1 MSNTPSDLDLSL
13 LGRVL
18 GLTKPYKTLF
28 AVCIV
33 LGILLAPI
41 SVLKPYLISK
51 MVDQYIMNIDLAGL
65 GHMAMVYLLLTLV
78 NVVMRYF
85 FIYYTSLLGQNTI
98 RDLRVRVFSHITNLR
113 LRYFDQTPIG
123 TSTTRTI
130 NDVESVNRVFT
141 EGAITIVAD
150 ILTIFAVIGFM
161 LYDSWRLTILAL
173 ATMPLIII
181 ASYIF
186 KEKVKVSYQQV
197 RTQISKMNAF
207 LQERITGM
215 RIIQIFNAEKE
226 ERAAFKKI
234 NHDYTQSYLD
244 SILYYAIYFP
254 VVEIISALG
263 LALMVWWGGQGFLQD
278 KVTFGALV
286 AFPLY
291 LNLLFRP
298 IRTIADQFNTLQM
311 GLIASE
317 RVFKVLDTKAFI
329 PDYGTIEPEHIKG
342 EVVFDQV
349 HFAYDEETFVL
360 KDISFTIKPG
370 ETLAIVGA
378 TGSGKSS
385 VINILSR
392 FYDIQKGSIKLDGVD
407 IKKYKLDFLRGSI
420 ATVLQD
426 VFLFNGTVMDN
437 ITQLDK
443 TISQE
448 AVIAASKAIGAHQFI
463 MAMPG
468 GYDFKVTERGGNLSV
483 GQRQLISFVRA
494 LVYDPYILVLDEA
507 TSSIDTES
515 EAVIQYAIEKLIAKR
530 TSIIIAHRL
539 STIRH
544 ANKIMVLDKGQI
556 VELGS
561 HDDLIKNMDGYYRK
575 LYDMQFAH
583 QSA

>member
-1 MSNTPSDLDLSL
+1 MSNTPSDIDLSL

-18 GLTKPYKTLF
+18 GLTKPYKKLF
-28 AVCIV
+28 AVCII
-33 LGILLAPI
+33 LGIVLAPI

-51 MVDQYIMNIDLAGL
+51 MVDQYIMRIDLAGL
-65 GHMAMVYLLLTLV
+65 GRMAIVYLLLTLV

-123 TSTTRTI
+123 TNTTRTI

-150 ILTIFAVIGFM
+150 MLTIFAVIGFM

-173 ATMPLIII
+173 ATLPLIII

-215 RIIQIFNAEKE
+215 RIIQIFNAERE

-278 KVTFGALV
+278 KVSFGALV

-317 RVFKVLDTKAFI
+317 RVFKVLDTKSFI
-329 PDYGTIEPEHIKG
+329 PDSGTLQPKHING
-342 EVVFDQV
+342 QVTFDQV

-360 KDISFTIKPG
+360 KDISFTIEPG

-392 FYDIQKGSIKLDGVD
+392 FYDIQQGVIKLDGID

-443 TISQE
+443 NISQE
-448 AVIAASKAIGAHQFI
+448 EVISASKAIGAHQFI
-463 MAMPG
+463 EAMPG

-494 LVYDPYILVLDEA
+494 LVYAPHTLVLDEA

-544 ANKIMVLDKGQI
+544 ANKIMVLDKGRI

-561 HDDLIKNMDGYYRK
+561 HDELIKYADGYYRK

-583 QSA
+583 QTA